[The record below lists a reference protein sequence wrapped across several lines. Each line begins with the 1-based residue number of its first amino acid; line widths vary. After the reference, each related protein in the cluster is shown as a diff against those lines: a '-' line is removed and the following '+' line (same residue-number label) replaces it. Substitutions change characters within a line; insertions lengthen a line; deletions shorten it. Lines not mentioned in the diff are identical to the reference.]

1 MSGRRKLPGR
11 ARRRVST
18 RTALLLCVLSMAG
31 VTLLDLA
38 YATWSLP
45 GAAQVLLGAAGT
57 LLCFALPAALG
68 LLVLDGDQ
76 TQLLRLRAL
85 SAPHI
90 LYLSLTGA
98 LAICPVSLL
107 GDIPTAL
114 ARSLLAWTEMGAQGA
129 APDMA
134 LFLPMLLQGALLAPV
149 CEELFFR
156 GYLLGVMERFG
167 QRRAVIAAA
176 LLFAAVHGVDALF
189 VPRALL
195 GVLLGALML
204 RTGSILAPV
213 LVHGC
218 YNLAVLLASFSGLGG
233 LFSGL
238 TLVSCAVRLLGSAA
252 FVMAARRAW
261 GARGARARA
270 RLSDGV
276 PLTRRQIALLIGALL
291 ALIASQMLTGVGR

>member
-1 MSGRRKLPGR
+1 MSGGRKLQGR

-31 VTLLDLA
+31 VTLLGLA
-38 YATWSLP
+38 CATWSP
-45 GAAQVLLGAAGT
+45 SGAPRVLLGAAGT
-57 LLCFALPAALG
+57 LLCFALPAGLG

-76 TQLLRLRAL
+76 TRLLRLRTL

-98 LAICPVSLL
+98 LAICPISLL

-114 ARSLLAWTEMGAQGA
+114 AHSLFGVAETGARSA

-134 LFLPMLLQGALLAPV
+134 LFLPMLLQSALLAPV

-156 GYLLGVMERFG
+156 GYLLGAMERYG

-189 VPRALL
+189 VPRALF
-195 GVLLGALML
+195 GVLLGAIML

-218 YNLAVLLASFSGLGG
+218 YNLAVLLASFTGLGG

-238 TLVSCAVRLLGSAA
+238 TLVSCALRLLGSAA
-252 FVMAARRAW
+252 FVVAARRAW
-261 GARGARARA
+261 DAHGARVRM
-270 RLSDGV
+270 RLSDGA
-276 PLTRRQIALLIGALL
+276 PLTRRQIALLVCALL
-291 ALIASQMLTGVGR
+291 ALIVSQVLTGVGR